1 MLTRLSIALV
11 LTLSADSIAAAQN
24 VDNGR
29 QTFVTRCASC
39 HGTDG
44 NGGELGPAIAA
55 RAAVRSDEE
64 LRGVIRDGFPNAG
77 MPSFT
82 SIAGTEAGDLV
93 AFLRTLRPRAATNNP
108 ASARFTLTSG
118 AVLEGRVMNWTQ
130 EDVQLLDGNHTL
142 HLLRLATP
150 PWSGTSTSLTAS
162 PSTMLGP
169 GARYREVTSQ
179 ADWPSY
185 NGGPGGS
192 RYSQLAQITPANV
205 GGLAPKWI
213 FSVPNGGR
221 LQVTPVVVGGVIYI
235 TNANE
240 CWALDAGSGREI
252 WHYQRPRTKGLI
264 GNAAGGVNRGVGVSG
279 TRVFMV
285 TDHAHIIALDR
296 HTGALLW
303 DTELAD
309 WRQNYNATGA
319 PLPVGDLIVTGTS
332 GGDEGVRGF
341 VAAFDQATGKE
352 VWRFWTVPKPGEPG
366 SETWQGKGIAHP
378 GGSTWMTGAY
388 DPQLAML
395 YWPVGNPGPDLVG
408 DDRQGDN
415 LYTDS
420 IVALDAKTGA
430 LKWHFQFTPHDVWDY
445 DAEEPTALV
454 DTTWQGQPRKLL
466 VQANRNGF
474 LYVLDRTD
482 GSFLFGTQFVKTVT
496 WATGLDP
503 KGRPIKV
510 PNMDPTPEGK
520 RVCPSLD
527 GATNWYS
534 ASFSPLTN
542 LYYVQTNDKCG
553 IFTRTPLE
561 WEAGKGYMG
570 GSFRPAPDE
579 PAQRVLR
586 ALDIRTGKPA
596 WEVPQSGAV
605 NSWGGVLSTA
615 GGLVF
620 FGDDSGALA
629 AADARTGKRLWSF
642 QTSQLWKA
650 SPMAYRFDNQQYV
663 AIAAGSNIIAFG
675 LR

>member
-1 MLTRLSIALV
+1 VLTRLSIALV
-11 LTLSADSIAAAQN
+11 LTLSADSVAAAQN
-24 VDNGR
+24 VESGR

-64 LRGVIRDGFPNAG
+64 LRVVIRDGFPNAG
-77 MPSFT
+77 MPSLT

-93 AFLRTLRPRAATNNP
+93 AFLRTLRPRAVTTTP

-118 AVLEGRVMNWTQ
+118 AMLEGRVMNWTQ
-130 EDVQLLDGNHTL
+130 EDVQVLDGNHTL

-221 LQVTPVVVGGVIYI
+221 LQVTPVVAGGVMYI

-303 DTELAD
+303 DTEMAD

-586 ALDIRTGKPA
+586 AFDIRTGKPA